1 MKEAV
6 AGTCNI
12 GLKKRCQGSSGKSL
26 KNNTHAKKNT
36 AMAKEKAT

>member
-12 GLKKRCQGSSGKSL
+12 GLKKRCQGSSGKSR
-26 KNNTHAKKNT
+26 KNNANAKKNA
-36 AMAKEKAT
+36 AMAKEMAT